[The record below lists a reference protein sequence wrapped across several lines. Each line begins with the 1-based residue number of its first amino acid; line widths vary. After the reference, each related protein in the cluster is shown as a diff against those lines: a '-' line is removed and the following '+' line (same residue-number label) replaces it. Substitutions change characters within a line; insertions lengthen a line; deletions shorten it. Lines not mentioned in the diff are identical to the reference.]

1 MRNGL
6 IWFCG
11 LVLALMAIAAPTR
24 AQEDKSKRP
33 SPPAQAKFAFPDG
46 KTITIDYSSP
56 RMRGRKIFG
65 GLVPYGKVWR
75 LGANEATTFVTTAD
89 LVVGGREVPAG
100 NYTLF
105 AIPETGRWTLIISKT
120 TGEWGTNYS
129 GAANDL
135 ARIKI
140 NSSALSSPVQDFLIA
155 FDKSGD
161 GCVLHFNWETTRA
174 SADISE
180 RK

>member
-6 IWFCG
+6 IWFCSFV
-11 LVLALMAIAAPTR
+11 LVLLAVAAPART
-24 AQEDKSKRP
+24 QEDKSKRP

-75 LGANEATTFVTTAD
+75 LGANDATTFVTTSD
-89 LVVGGREVPAG
+89 LNVGGTAVPAG
-100 NYTLF
+100 SYTLF
-105 AIPETGRWTLIISKT
+105 AIPETGKWTLIISKT

-129 GAANDL
+129 GPGNDL

-140 NSSALSSPVQDFLIA
+140 DSSALSSPVQDFLIA

-161 GCVLHFNWETTRA
+161 ACVLRFDWETTRA
-174 SADISE
+174 SVDISE